1 MPPFRYFAVSLYAA
15 GVLCVTT
22 TAFAAQ
28 PQPVY
33 NWTGWYIGL
42 NAGGNWG
49 SSKTSTTFDPGPNQF
64 PIIISYDATAL
75 ATINPVGAPSRFDT
89 SGFTGGIHG
98 GYNWQSGNFLAGGE
112 IDFDYFRSAGS
123 QTRTGPYV
131 AGGSVSITSSLST
144 DWLFTA
150 RPRLGY
156 VYNNWLVY
164 ATGGV
169 AVTQLKGS
177 WSYLENF
184 NNIVESASVSSTK
197 AGWVAGGGIE
207 SGLSGGVTLGVEY
220 LYVSFGDVSPPTSFP
235 AFAGGGALSN
245 PVHHSLDLQANI
257 VRARLTQ
264 RF

>member
-98 GYNWQSGNFLAGGE
+98 GYNWQSGNFLAGGRNR
-112 IDFDYFRSAGS
+112 FRLLPKRRLANENGAVCCRR
-123 QTRTGPYV
+123 QRLHYLLAQHRLAVYRATAP
-131 AGGSVSITSSLST
+131 
-144 DWLFTA
+144 WL
-150 RPRLGY
+150 RL
-156 VYNNWLVY
+156 
-164 ATGGV
+164 
-169 AVTQLKGS
+169 
-177 WSYLENF
+177 
-184 NNIVESASVSSTK
+184 
-197 AGWVAGGGIE
+197 
-207 SGLSGGVTLGVEY
+207 
-220 LYVSFGDVSPPTSFP
+220 
-235 AFAGGGALSN
+235 
-245 PVHHSLDLQANI
+245 
-257 VRARLTQ
+257 
-264 RF
+264 